1 MRKSGALKILIKR
14 RPHPV
19 LTPTDFYSSIP
30 QYCMRSIDARC
41 LMTHMLDCAV
51 TMVITFN
58 FGQGARKPAIAVS
71 GARWNEGLGIIGL
84 LFMDDLG
91 EWQ

>member
-1 MRKSGALKILIKR
+1 
-14 RPHPV
+14 
-19 LTPTDFYSSIP
+19 
-30 QYCMRSIDARC
+30 
-41 LMTHMLDCAV
+41 MTHMLDCAV